1 MSFTIHIIIIII
13 AQFIKLRSF
22 AYEMSEF
29 ARISIKKTPVRSGTM
44 SDLDLSS
51 EESEESEESFAMC
64 ERDLPEFEEEQ
75 EEETRDSSESNERG
89 TEATGDTGNAGDSD
103 SEDLDEHFSDG
114 YTSPDLAGESPVK
127 GINKRMHTAVHTRGP
142 GAGRKKGST
151 TKM

>member
-1 MSFTIHIIIIII
+1 MSFTILIIIIII
-13 AQFIKLRSF
+13 AKFIKLRSF

-51 EESEESEESFAMC
+51 EESEESFAMC
-64 ERDLPEFEEEQ
+64 ERNLPEFEEEQ

-127 GINKRMHTAVHTRGP
+127 GINKRMHTAVHTRRP

-151 TKM
+151 TTM

>member
-29 ARISIKKTPVRSGTM
+29 ARSIKKTPVRSGTM

-51 EESEESEESFAMC
+51 EESEESFAMC
-64 ERDLPEFEEEQ
+64 ERNLPEFEEEQ

-89 TEATGDTGNAGDSD
+89 TEATGDTGNAGNSD

-127 GINKRMHTAVHTRGP
+127 GINKRMH
-142 GAGRKKGST
+142 GRKKVST
-151 TKM
+151 TIM